1 MTTVIKSIFY
11 LGPLLFGF
19 GFLAP
24 LSAQIIHTIG
34 WTPPFGLTPL
44 ITGNNIGGTMAMN
57 AKIRGPW
64 VGARPNISRSFQT
77 PN

>member
-1 MTTVIKSIFY
+1 MVQVIKSIFY

-24 LSAQIIHTIG
+24 LVSQIIQAVG

-44 ITGNNIGGTMAMN
+44 MTGLIVGGAYGLI
-57 AKIRGPW
+57 AQIRGRW
-64 VGARPNISRSFQT
+64 I
-77 PN
+77 

>member
-1 MTTVIKSIFY
+1 MITVIKSIFY

-44 ITGNNIGGTMAMN
+44 ITGLIIGGTLGLIAQ
-57 AKIRGPW
+57 IRGTW
-64 VGARPNISRSFQT
+64 V
-77 PN
+77 